1 MNEHDFDIFVI
12 GAGSAGV
19 RAANLAASSGAKVG
33 IAEEYRFGGT
43 CVIRG
48 CVPKKLMVFA
58 ADFYDHF
65 VDSEGFGW
73 SAENVSFSWRDFVS
87 AKDKEID
94 RLESIYRSNLENNG
108 VQVFSS
114 RATLVS
120 SHKVQLLDGKI
131 FSVKT
136 ILIATGGQPFIP
148 SFPGNEHVKT
158 SDQIFDI
165 TDLPNRI
172 LIVGGG
178 YIASEFASIFNGMG
192 SSVIQIYRGEKI
204 LRGFDPDLR
213 SHLMD
218 SMIERGI
225 DLRCSEQIVSIG
237 KVSEGLLV
245 SLSNGESII
254 TDHVLAATGRIP
266 NTINLGLAEI
276 GVKLDNSGAIKVD
289 PFQRSSVSSIYAVG
303 DVTNRLNLTPVA
315 IRDSIAFIETV
326 VNGRPTSP
334 DHEVVPTAVFT
345 RPEIGTVGLNE
356 DEIPE
361 ETKVKIYKTKFRP
374 MFNVLA
380 NRNERT
386 LMKLV
391 IEEKSRKVLG
401 CHLIGP
407 GSAEMV
413 QLAAI
418 PIKMGATKEDF
429 DRTCAVHPTIAE
441 ELVTLK

>member
-1 MNEHDFDIFVI
+1 MNEHDFDIFII

-19 RAANLAASSGAKVG
+19 RAANLAASLGAKVG

-48 CVPKKLMVFA
+48 CVPKKLMVYA

-120 SHKVQLLDGKI
+120 SHKVQLLDGKN

-148 SFPGNEHVKT
+148 SFPGNENVKT

-266 NTINLGLAEI
+266 NTLNLGLAEI
-276 GVKLDNSGAIKVD
+276 GVKLDKSGAIKVD

-326 VNGRPTSP
+326 VNDRPTSP
-334 DHEVVPTAVFT
+334 DHEIVPTAVFT

-380 NRNERT
+380 DRNEKT

>member
-148 SFPGNEHVKT
+148 SFPGNKHVKT

-254 TDHVLAATGRIP
+254 ADHVLAATGRIP